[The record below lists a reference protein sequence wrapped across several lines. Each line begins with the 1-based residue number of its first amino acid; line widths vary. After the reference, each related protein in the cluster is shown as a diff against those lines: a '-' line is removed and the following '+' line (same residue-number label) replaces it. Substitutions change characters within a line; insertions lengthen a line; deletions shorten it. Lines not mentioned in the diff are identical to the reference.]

1 LREASWRRSRKQ
13 VECQHDGRCMRNMK
27 TDPRTGEPESR
38 WTPVDGVRMHVRV
51 SERPTTEVS
60 PPVILVHGLVVS
72 GRYMLPTLRH
82 LALSCKV
89 YAPDLPGFGRSEKPP
104 RVLDVAA
111 LSDALARWM
120 GAVGLGSAALV
131 GNSLGCQIV
140 ADLAARHP
148 ELVEWIVL
156 QGPTMDPR
164 ARSVPQQIARFLLDA
179 PREPSSLLPIQL
191 RDYLAAGPR
200 RAWRTFVYA
209 LENRIEDNLPRVE
222 MPALVVRGSRDPI
235 CPQRWAEEA
244 AGLLPRGRLVV
255 VPGAAHTLNFA
266 QPAEF
271 ADLIREFFEEGREG

>member
-1 LREASWRRSRKQ
+1 
-13 VECQHDGRCMRNMK
+13 
-27 TDPRTGEPESR
+27 
-38 WTPVDGVRMHVRV
+38 
-51 SERPTTEVS
+51 
-60 PPVILVHGLVVS
+60 LVVS

-82 LALSCKV
+82 LAPSCKV

-148 ELVEWIVL
+148 ELVGWIVL

-164 ARSVPQQIARFLLDA
+164 ARSVPRQMARILLDA

-209 LENRIEDNLPRVE
+209 LEDRIEDNLPRVE

-235 CPQRWAEEA
+235 CPQRWAEEV

-255 VPGAAHTLNFA
+255 VPGAAHTLNFGA
-266 QPAEF
+266 PTEF
-271 ADLIREFFEEGREG
+271 AGLIRGFLDEGREG